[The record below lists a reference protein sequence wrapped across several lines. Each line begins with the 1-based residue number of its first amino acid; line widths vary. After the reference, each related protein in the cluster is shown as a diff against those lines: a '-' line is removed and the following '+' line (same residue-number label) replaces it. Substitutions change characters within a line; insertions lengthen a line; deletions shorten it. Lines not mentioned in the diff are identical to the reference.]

1 MLYLSLTVLNVVL
14 LDVGFTVPVVGF
26 LVPDIRI
33 MSRGAT
39 SIIGGKMRGAI
50 RVETIFLLLLF
61 FCSGVAGIAPV
72 RASFDLSSVAYYDQV
87 KQVLSLTSEQE
98 SMLQR
103 QGFVSVEIPNGSD
116 YYFDPSMRFEDFY
129 FMKVYGNDLPVIMT
143 TDSMLHLFHV
153 VFDCSLRILEN
164 TTFYPMMLG
173 LTQFAFSAAKGDY
186 ATVPHDGSVKYWAVR
201 NSTVYFGVALSLL
214 TNGSVALP
222 PELSE
227 DVAFYLNNVYA
238 SDLQFV
244 PAGTWVLPMSPYV
257 VDVAYDFTQ
266 FKIRGHY
273 QGDAQLER
281 YFRAL
286 MWYGQYPIY
295 VPRNDE
301 HYIWNAVHIDEAA
314 IVHIRD
320 IITSNPLYSHDWQL
334 LYNVTSAL
342 IGESDSINLQN
353 LEAALHKVF
362 GDSAKYL
369 DCVTTGRGL
378 SALRQEL
385 SKPEYGQRILSQA
398 LVSETY
404 LAGLPRYPIVFQFMG
419 QRFVPDS
426 YVFQSL
432 CWDKVGLNSDG
443 ERRVLPKGLDLFAV
457 LGSDRAYQLLTRDFD
472 FANFTENLAE
482 LKQYFGNGSEE
493 EWSSSS
499 YTAWIHS
506 LQSLVNVPYGDSYPA
521 FMQNSAWQDE
531 KLNTA
536 LGSWAQL
543 RHDTILYAKQ
553 TYIPPTSCSY
563 PEAFVEPNPA
573 FYARMQTLSEQTIK
587 AVNLLSPNDVPLDV
601 NESLET
607 LREASEKFEAIS
619 TKELNKEPLSQE
631 EIDFVKQSVW
641 MCGSGGPMGWYE
653 DTLHSITNRASAVS
667 ILEAPGIAD
676 VATFPPGDLDY
687 PPQILHVGVGKVN
700 ALVVLFPKTDGTLVA
715 AVGPV
720 FTYYEFALEGTTR
733 LNDNEWKQMLTWNN
747 RSEYL
752 PEWSGD
758 LYAFSAPIVPEFSNV
773 IAIAAVMT
781 LTITAIVFRTKVVRR
796 RIKT

>member
-1 MLYLSLTVLNVVL
+1 M
-14 LDVGFTVPVVGF
+14 
-26 LVPDIRI
+26 VPDVRI
-33 MSRGAT
+33 IGKDET
-39 SIIGGKMRGAI
+39 GIIGGKMRGAI
-50 RVETIFLLLLF
+50 QVTTVFLLLLF
-61 FCSGVAGIAPV
+61 FCSGLAGIAPV
-72 RASFDLSSVAYYDQV
+72 RASFDLSKVAYYDQV

-98 SMLQR
+98 SMLQKY
-103 QGFVSVEIPNGSD
+103 GFVSVEIPSVSD
-116 YYFDPSMRFEDFY
+116 YYFDPSLRFEDFY
-129 FMKVYGNDLPVIMT
+129 YMKVYANDLPVIVT

-164 TTFYPMMLG
+164 STFYPMILG
-173 LTQFAFSAAKGDY
+173 LTQFAFSAAKDDY
-186 ATVPHDGSVKYWAVR
+186 ARVPNDGSVKYWAVR

-214 TNGSVALP
+214 TNASVALP

-227 DVAFYLNNVYA
+227 DVAFYLDKIYA

-244 PAGTWVLPMSPYV
+244 PAGTWVLPVSPYV

-266 FKIRGHY
+266 FKVRGHY
-273 QGDAQLER
+273 VGDAQLER

-301 HYIWNAVHIDEAA
+301 HYSWNVVHIDEAA

-320 IITSNPLYSHDWQL
+320 IITSNPEYYRDWQL

-353 LEAALHKVF
+353 LEVALHRVF
-362 GDSAKYL
+362 GDSTKYL
-369 DCVTTGRGL
+369 DYVTSGSGL
-378 SALRQEL
+378 SAFRQEL

-398 LVSETY
+398 LVSETW
-404 LAGLPRYPIVFQFMG
+404 LAVLPKYPIVFQFMG

-432 CWDKVGLNSDG
+432 CWDKVGLNSD
-443 ERRVLPKGLDLFAV
+443 EKRRVLPKGLDLFAV
-457 LGSDRAYQLLTRDFD
+457 LGSDRAYQLLTADFD
-472 FANFTENLAE
+472 FASFPENLAA
-482 LKQYFGNGSEE
+482 LKQYFGDFSEQV
-493 EWSSSS
+493 WSSSS
-499 YTAWIHS
+499 YMAWIHS
-506 LQSLVNVPYGDSYPA
+506 LQSLVTVPYGDNYPD
-521 FMQNSAWQDE
+521 FMRTSSWQDE

-553 TYIPPTSCSY
+553 TYIPATSCSY

-573 FYARMQTLSEQTIK
+573 FYARMQMLSGQTIK
-587 AVNLLSPNDVPLDV
+587 AVNLLSPNDVPFVV

-607 LREASEKFEAIS
+607 LREASKKFEAIS

-653 DTLHSITNRASAVS
+653 DTLHAVTNMASAVS
-667 ILEAPGIAD
+667 ILEAPVVAD
-676 VATFPPGDLDY
+676 VATFPPGDIDY

-700 ALVVLFPKTDGTLVA
+700 ALVVLFPKIDGTLVA

-733 LNDNEWKQMLTWNN
+733 LNDNEWKQMLAWNN
-747 RSEYL
+747 CSEYL

-758 LYAFSAPIVPEFSNV
+758 LYALAEPLVPEFSNV
-773 IAIAAVMT
+773 IALAAVMT
-781 LTITAIVFRTKVVRR
+781 LTITAIVFRKKVVRR

>member
-1 MLYLSLTVLNVVL
+1 MVL
-14 LDVGFTVPVVGF
+14 
-26 LVPDIRI
+26 DIRI
-33 MSRGAT
+33 IGKGAT
-39 SIIGGKMRGAI
+39 GIIGGKMRGAI
-50 RVETIFLLLLF
+50 QVVAVSMLLLF
-61 FCSGVAGIAPV
+61 LCSGLAGIAPV
-72 RASFDLSSVAYYDQV
+72 HAAFDLSKVAYYDQV

-98 SMLQR
+98 SMLQS
-103 QGFVSVEIPNGSD
+103 QGFVSVEIPSGTD
-116 YYFDPSMRFEDFY
+116 YYFDPSLRFEDFY
-129 FMKVYGNDLPVIMT
+129 YMKVYANDLPVIVT

-173 LTQFAFSAAKGDY
+173 LTQFAFSAAKDDY
-186 ATVPHDGSVKYWAVR
+186 ASVPHDGSLKYWAVR

-214 TNGSVALP
+214 TNASVTIP

-227 DVAFYLNNVYA
+227 DVAFYLDNIHA

-244 PAGTWVLPMSPYV
+244 PAGTWVLPVSPYV

-266 FKIRGHY
+266 FKVRGHY
-273 QGDAQLER
+273 LGDAQLER
-281 YFRAL
+281 YFKAM

-301 HYIWNAVHIDEAA
+301 HYSWNAVHIDEAA

-320 IITSNPLYSHDWQL
+320 IITSNPEYYHDWQL

-353 LEAALHKVF
+353 LDVALHRVF
-362 GDSAKYL
+362 GNSDKYL
-369 DCVTTGRGL
+369 DYVATGSGL

-385 SKPEYGQRILSQA
+385 SKPEYEQRILSQA
-398 LVSETY
+398 LVSESY
-404 LAGLPRYPIVFQFMG
+404 LAVLPRYPIVFQFLG

-432 CWDKVGLNSDG
+432 CWDKVGLNSAE
-443 ERRVLPKGLDLFAV
+443 ERRILPKGLDVFAA
-457 LGSDRAYQLLTRDFD
+457 LGSDRAYQLLTPDFD
-472 FANFTENLAE
+472 FANFTENLAA
-482 LKQYFGNGSEE
+482 LKQYFGNLSEE
-493 EWSSSS
+493 AWSSSS

-506 LQSLVNVPYGDSYPA
+506 LQSLVNVSYGDSYPD
-521 FMQNSAWQDE
+521 FMRTSSWQDE

-553 TYIPPTSCSY
+553 TYIPATSCSY
-563 PEAFVEPNPA
+563 PEAFVEPNPT
-573 FYARMQTLSEQTIK
+573 FYARMQTLSERTIS
-587 AVNLLSPNDVPLDV
+587 AVNLLSPSDVPSVV
-601 NESLET
+601 NSSLET
-607 LREASEKFEAIS
+607 LREASKKLEAIS

-641 MCGSGGPMGWYE
+641 MCGSGGPNGWYE
-653 DTLHSITNRASAVS
+653 DTLHSITNMASAVS
-667 ILEAPGIAD
+667 ILEAPVVAD
-676 VATFPPGDLDY
+676 VATFPPGDIVY

-700 ALVVLFPKTDGTLVA
+700 ALVVLFPKADGTLVA

-733 LNDNEWKQMLTWNN
+733 LNDDEWKQMLTWDNL
-747 RSEYL
+747 SEYL
-752 PEWSGD
+752 PKWSGD
-758 LYAFSAPIVPEFSNV
+758 LYAMAEPWAPEYPNV
-773 IAIAAVMT
+773 IAVVVVMT
-781 LTITAIVFRTKVVRR
+781 LAIPAIVFRKKVFRR
-796 RIKT
+796 RIVTQP

>member
-1 MLYLSLTVLNVVL
+1 
-14 LDVGFTVPVVGF
+14 

-33 MSRGAT
+33 IGKEAT
-39 SIIGGKMRGAI
+39 GIIGGKMRGAI
-50 RVETIFLLLLF
+50 QVEAVFFLLLF
-61 FCSGVAGIAPV
+61 FCSGLAGIAPV
-72 RASFDLSSVAYYDQV
+72 HAAFDLSKVTYYDQV
-87 KQVLSLTSEQE
+87 KQVFSLTPEQE
-98 SMLQR
+98 SMLQS
-103 QGFVSVEIPNGSD
+103 QGFVSVEIPSGSD
-116 YYFDPSMRFEDFY
+116 YYFDPSLRFEDFY
-129 FMKVYGNDLPVIMT
+129 YMKVYANDLPVIVT

-164 TTFYPMMLG
+164 TTFYPLILR
-173 LTQFAFSAAKGDY
+173 LTQFAFSAAKNDY
-186 ATVPHDGSVKYWAVR
+186 SSVPHDGSLKYWAVR

-214 TNGSVALP
+214 TNASVALP

-227 DVAFYLNNVYA
+227 DVAFYLDNIYA
-238 SDLQFV
+238 GDLQFV
-244 PAGTWVLPMSPYV
+244 PAGTWVLPVSPYV

-266 FKIRGHY
+266 FKVRAHY
-273 QGDAQLER
+273 LGDTQLER

-301 HYIWNAVHIDEAA
+301 HYSWNAVHIDEAA

-320 IITSNPLYSHDWQL
+320 IITSNPEYYHDWQL
-334 LYNVTSAL
+334 LYNVTGAL

-353 LEAALHKVF
+353 LDVALHRVF
-362 GDSAKYL
+362 GDSDKYL
-369 DCVTTGRGL
+369 DYVTTGSGL
-378 SALRQEL
+378 STLRQEL

-398 LVSETY
+398 LVSESY
-404 LAGLPRYPIVFQFMG
+404 LAVLPRYPIVFQFMG

-432 CWDKVGLNSDG
+432 CWDKVGLNSAE

-457 LGSDRAYQLLTRDFD
+457 LGSDRAYQLLTPDFD
-472 FANFTENLAE
+472 FASFTENLVA
-482 LKQYFGNGSEE
+482 LKQYFGNLSEQ

-506 LQSLVNVPYGDSYPA
+506 LQSLVNVPYADNYPD
-521 FMQNSAWQDE
+521 FMRTSSWQDE

-563 PEAFVEPNPA
+563 PEAFVEPNPT
-573 FYARMQTLSEQTIK
+573 FYARMQTLSEQSIK
-587 AVNLLSPNDVPLDV
+587 AVNLLSPNDVPFVV

-607 LREASEKFEAIS
+607 LREASKKFEAIS
-619 TKELNKEPLSQE
+619 TKELNKEPLSEE

-653 DTLHSITNRASAVS
+653 DTLHAVTNMASAVS
-667 ILEAPGIAD
+667 ILEAPVVAD
-676 VATFPPGDLDY
+676 VATFPPGDIEY

-733 LNDNEWKQMLTWNN
+733 LNDNEWKQMLAWNN
-747 RSEYL
+747 CSEYL

-758 LYAFSAPIVPEFSNV
+758 LYALAEPLVPEFSNV
-773 IAIAAVMT
+773 IALAAVMT
-781 LTITAIVFRTKVVRR
+781 LTITAIAFRKKVVRR

>member
-1 MLYLSLTVLNVVL
+1 LV
-14 LDVGFTVPVVGF
+14 LDV
-26 LVPDIRI
+26 RI
-33 MSRGAT
+33 IGKDGT
-39 SIIGGKMRGAI
+39 GIIGGKMRGAI
-50 RVETIFLLLLF
+50 RVEAVFLLLLF
-61 FCSGVAGIAPV
+61 FCSGLAGIAPV
-72 RASFDLSSVAYYDQV
+72 RASFDLSKVDYYDQV

-103 QGFVSVEIPNGSD
+103 YGFVSVEIPSVSD
-116 YYFDPSMRFEDFY
+116 YPFDPSLRFEDFY
-129 FMKVYGNDLPVIMT
+129 YMKVYVNDLPVIVT

-164 TTFYPMMLG
+164 STFYPMILG
-173 LTQFAFSAAKGDY
+173 LTQFAFGVAKDDY
-186 ATVPHDGSVKYWAVR
+186 ASVPHDGSVKYWAVR

-214 TNGSVALP
+214 TNASVALP
-222 PELSE
+222 AELSE
-227 DVAFYLNNVYA
+227 DVAFYLDNIYA

-244 PAGTWVLPMSPYV
+244 PAGTWVLPVSPCA

-266 FKIRGHY
+266 FKVRGHY
-273 QGDAQLER
+273 VGDAQLER
-281 YFRAL
+281 YFRAM

-301 HYIWNAVHIDEAA
+301 HYSWNAVHIDEAA

-320 IITSNPLYSHDWQL
+320 IITSNPEYYHDWQL
-334 LYNVTSAL
+334 LYNVTGAL

-353 LEAALHKVF
+353 LDVALHNVF
-362 GDSAKYL
+362 GDSDKYL
-369 DCVTTGRGL
+369 DYITTGSGL

-385 SKPEYGQRILSQA
+385 SKPEYEQRILSQA
-398 LVSETY
+398 LVSESY
-404 LAGLPRYPIVFQFMG
+404 LAVLPRYPIVFQFMG

-432 CWDKVGLNSDG
+432 CWDKVGLNSAE
-443 ERRVLPKGLDLFAV
+443 ERRVLPKGIDVFAV
-457 LGSDRAYQLLTRDFD
+457 LGSERAYQLLTPDFD
-472 FANFTENLAE
+472 FAGFTENLAA
-482 LKQYFGNGSEE
+482 LKQYFGNLSEQD
-493 EWSSSS
+493 WSSSS

-506 LQSLVNVPYGDSYPA
+506 LQSLVNVPYGDSYPD
-521 FMQNSAWQDE
+521 FMRTSSWQDE

-553 TYIPPTSCSY
+553 TYIPATLCSY
-563 PEAFVEPNPA
+563 PEAFVEPNPT
-573 FYARMQTLSEQTIK
+573 FYARMQTLSEQTIS
-587 AVNLLSPNDVPLDV
+587 AVNLLSPSDVPYVV
-601 NESLET
+601 NSSLET
-607 LREASEKFEAIS
+607 LRDASKKLEAIS

-641 MCGSGGPMGWYE
+641 MCGSGGPIGWYVG
-653 DTLHSITNRASAVS
+653 TLYAVS
-667 ILEAPGIAD
+667 DMAKAISTLEAPVIAD
-676 VATFPPGDLDY
+676 VATFPPGDVIY

-700 ALVVLFPKTDGTLVA
+700 ALVVLFPRTDGTLVA

-733 LNDNEWKQMLTWNN
+733 LNDNDWKQMLTWNN

-752 PEWSGD
+752 PKWSGD
-758 LYAFSAPIVPEFSNV
+758 LYAMAEPWAPEYPNV
-773 IAIAAVMT
+773 IVVAVVMT
-781 LTITAIVFRTKVVRR
+781 LTIFAILFRKKVFRR
-796 RIKT
+796 RIVTQL

>member
-1 MLYLSLTVLNVVL
+1 M
-14 LDVGFTVPVVGF
+14 
-26 LVPDIRI
+26 VPDVRI
-33 MSRGAT
+33 IGKDET
-39 SIIGGKMRGAI
+39 GIIGGKMRGAI
-50 RVETIFLLLLF
+50 QVTTVFLLLLF
-61 FCSGVAGIAPV
+61 FCSGLAGIAPV
-72 RASFDLSSVAYYDQV
+72 RASFDLSKVAYYDQV

-98 SMLQR
+98 SMLQKY
-103 QGFVSVEIPNGSD
+103 GFVSVEIPSVSD
-116 YYFDPSMRFEDFY
+116 YYFDPSLRFEDFY
-129 FMKVYGNDLPVIMT
+129 YMKVYANDLPVIVT

-164 TTFYPMMLG
+164 STFYPMILG
-173 LTQFAFSAAKGDY
+173 LTQFAFSAAKDDY
-186 ATVPHDGSVKYWAVR
+186 ASVPHDGSVKYWAVR

-214 TNGSVALP
+214 TNASVALP

-227 DVAFYLNNVYA
+227 NVAFYLDKIYA

-244 PAGTWVLPMSPYV
+244 PAGTWVLPVSPYV

-266 FKIRGHY
+266 FKVRGHY
-273 QGDAQLER
+273 VGDAQLER

-301 HYIWNAVHIDEAA
+301 HYSWNAVHIDEAA

-320 IITSNPLYSHDWQL
+320 IITSNPEYYHDWQL
-334 LYNVTSAL
+334 LYNVTGAL
-342 IGESDSINLQN
+342 IGESDSITLQN
-353 LEAALHKVF
+353 LEVALHRVF
-362 GDSAKYL
+362 GDSDKYL
-369 DCVTTGRGL
+369 DYVTTGSGL
-378 SALRQEL
+378 STLRQEL

-398 LVSETY
+398 LVSESY
-404 LAGLPRYPIVFQFMG
+404 LAVLPRYPIVFQFMG

-432 CWDKVGLNSDG
+432 CWDKVGLNSAE

-457 LGSDRAYQLLTRDFD
+457 LGSDRAYQLLTPDFD
-472 FANFTENLAE
+472 FASFTENLAA
-482 LKQYFGNGSEE
+482 LKQYFGNLSEQ

-506 LQSLVNVPYGDSYPA
+506 LQSLVNVPYADNYPD
-521 FMQNSAWQDE
+521 FMRTSSWQDE

-563 PEAFVEPNPA
+563 PEAFVEPNPT
-573 FYARMQTLSEQTIK
+573 FYARMQTLSEQSIK
-587 AVNLLSPNDVPLDV
+587 AVNLLSPNDVPFVV

-607 LREASEKFEAIS
+607 LREASKKFEAIS

-653 DTLHSITNRASAVS
+653 DTLHAVTNMASAVS
-667 ILEAPGIAD
+667 ILEAPVVAD
-676 VATFPPGDLDY
+676 VATFPPGDIEY

-733 LNDNEWKQMLTWNN
+733 LNDNEWKQMLAWNN
-747 RSEYL
+747 CSEYL

-758 LYAFSAPIVPEFSNV
+758 LYALAEPLVPEFSNV
-773 IAIAAVMT
+773 IALAAVMT
-781 LTITAIVFRTKVVRR
+781 LTITAIAFRKKVVRR